1 MRFILPPLGG
11 DATLIKN
18 PPERLQCF
26 FPVSIESRFPY
37 AEKLPTAALQ
47 LPLAFHICFVAF
59 GPVPMVA
66 VTFDCE
72 PRLSA
77 LDHKIDSFARDFML
91 GQNGEILAKQ
101 FQGNIHL
108 EPAFEWRGRV
118 HNAPIVL
125 HRSPFEFI
133 TINSS
138 NLLRLC
144 FLEEIKKLSPE
155 TSSAEVIT
163 GDGMEKN
170 HPVAGAAGC
179 NVETSFVGCLCERAD
194 PFVVG
199 RNERQKHNVALV
211 ALKTVGIAA
220 DQASPFHFF
229 RAKSFEQLILDQR
242 SLCFSLKNNYSNR
255 HFIVSAVITQFSY
268 PCDDGLVGPER
279 FRPVAGFDDVVIA
292 AQQDLHVSKGIHP
305 GAGDRS
311 GGIPR

>member
-66 VTFDCE
+66 VTFDSE

-125 HRSPFEFI
+125 GRPPLQFI
-133 TINSS
+133 PVDTG
-138 NLLRLC
+138 NLLWLRV
-144 FLEEIKKLSPE
+144 LEEIEQLSPKTGCAE
-155 TSSAEVIT
+155 IVTS
-163 GDGMEKN
+163 DGMEKN
-170 HPVAGAAGC
+170 HHVAGAAGGDI
-179 NVETSFVGCLCERAD
+179 EAPFVRRLCERAD
-194 PFVVG
+194 PFVAC
-199 RNERQKHNVALV
+199 RDKRQEHNVPLV
-211 ALKTVGIAA
+211 ALETVWIAA
-220 DQASPFHFF
+220 DQAAAFHFLGSQ
-229 RAKSFEQLILDQR
+229 AFEQLILDQCR
-242 SLCFSLKNNYSNR
+242 LRFTLKHHHAYCLV
-255 HFIVSAVITQFSY
+255 IVPVIVAHLRDSFDNSIGFRAV
-268 PCDDGLVGPER
+268 D
-279 FRPVAGFDDVVIA
+279 RPVV
-292 AQQDLHVSKGIHP
+292 
-305 GAGDRS
+305 
-311 GGIPR
+311 